1 VRIYC
6 RRHGVVKRK
15 VAAGELLNF
24 RQLLADL
31 IIGRALLVI
40 HLDEFPTHH
49 ALWVNYERRWMRPSF
64 AVRIKDTVTVNDLV
78 VFVFEERKVKLAFE
92 TVLHHLRK
100 LF

>member
-1 VRIYC
+1 
-6 RRHGVVKRK
+6 
-15 VAAGELLNF
+15 
-24 RQLLADL
+24 
-31 IIGRALLVI
+31 
-40 HLDEFPTHH
+40 
-49 ALWVNYERRWMRPSF
+49 LWVNYERRWMRPSF